1 MTESDRKHTV
11 AATAHALGTAIK
23 KLRRSVVRSYLRSLA
38 DQGGL
43 TAVDIAALL
52 SEATAALDEPAQQA
66 VSSWLEQVGK
76 PLQSKRTPSGSPPEE
91 ALPTGTEPVEEKA
104 SPPLRPGI
112 ELAGLLADV
121 TDALVAPIYEA
132 AVGRRRAGQAKDLKR
147 RPTGLGLFRPRP
159 TPEDGTALIALGG
172 YGRRE
177 VCLYSDID
185 VSLLYL
191 SRSEGIRDVAS
202 AFYYPLWDSGI
213 RVGHSLRTPKET
225 LVLAAGDIEIAT
237 ALLDARLIAGSELL
251 WKKFSDLLERFKERK
266 RHQLAKEILEMVRKR
281 RSNRGQFDEL
291 PLGAGSQQFDTK
303 LGSGGLREL
312 AAIRWLASLAGKNPK
327 ELVPASLSE
336 QIEEARSNL
345 LLLRSALHEWKDRPH
360 DLVDVSALSWL
371 ESTYGEKGVGWLES
385 AMASSLVIEE
395 AVEWAAE
402 TFAEQ
407 YGLSVSHL
415 VQDMARPWTPASKAC
430 REPTVRTTTGAGP
443 DEQQSPDRRPLTAGA
458 DSSLLDLLERCP
470 EQELYPRLRH
480 LQNTGKM
487 IVDIPEWA
495 ALKGLVQQNPLH
507 LFCADLHSMLAACR
521 LEKALDRCV
530 LDTHE
535 MWPIGLIERLHAL
548 LRSKE
553 PGGLSA
559 SKKTEPAAPEPM
571 PKEPAGLTGLKGE
584 PHPKQ
589 LSLKAL
595 LRLSCL
601 LHDIGK
607 PGRQNTSE
615 DHASAGA
622 EIARAICERLDLAA
636 DATELC
642 VFLVA
647 NHLLLFE
654 AATRR
659 DIRDSRTVMEV
670 AEATR
675 TVDRLDTLYLL
686 SLADASA
693 TGPQAWNAWRRRL
706 VTQLYLA
713 ARLSLG
719 SAEYRENSSAFLSE
733 GAQSVAVHPG
743 RAHPLRDAGALEA
756 YLKSKGV
763 EAGAAREVAASADAF
778 RYIFATEAEI
788 ALEALSRYLRTG
800 KVQIDH
806 FPVGDGLHR
815 VAVAVGDRPGL
826 FAKLAGAFTLAGM
839 SVVSAQANTV
849 QTSRPVAVD
858 LFTVQPATASTISDR
873 SWDRLCE
880 YVAKALDGRLALRH
894 RLARMARQPSYRGY
908 LMHEPTVSEPGDT
921 APDLEVSVRVDNV
934 FSPSHTL
941 VEIKAPDRIGLLFDL
956 ASTLSELGCSI
967 KHASVETLGHLASDI
982 FYITDLSGKKIEDQD
997 HLAEI
1002 KDALIHAAAGYA
1014 S

>member
-1 MTESDRKHTV
+1 MTESDRKYTV

-38 DQGGL
+38 DQDGPS
-43 TAVDIAALL
+43 AVDVAALL
-52 SEATAALDEPAQQA
+52 SEATAALDEPAQLA
-66 VSSWLEQVGK
+66 VSSWFEQVEK
-76 PLQSKRTPSGSPPEE
+76 SLRNKTAPSGSPTEE
-91 ALPTGTEPVEEKA
+91 AFPTGTQLIEEKA
-104 SPPLRPGI
+104 SPALRPGI

-132 AVGRRRAGQAKDLKR
+132 AIGRRLAGQARDLKH
-147 RPTGLGLFRPRP
+147 RPTGLGLFRPRRS
-159 TPEDGTALIALGG
+159 PEDGTALIALGG

-225 LVLAAGDIEIAT
+225 LVLAARDIEIAT
-237 ALLDARLIAGSELL
+237 ALLDARLIAGSESL
-251 WKKFSDLLERFKERK
+251 WKKFSDLLKKFEERK

-312 AAIRWLASLAGKNPK
+312 AAIRWLAYLAGKNPE

-360 DLVDVSALSWL
+360 DLADVSALGWL
-371 ESTYGEKGVGWLES
+371 ESTYGEKGVGWLKG

-402 TFAEQ
+402 TFSEE

-415 VQDMARPWTPASKAC
+415 VEDMARPWTAAPRAC
-430 REPTVRTTTGAGP
+430 REPTVRTTDGAVP
-443 DEQQSPDRRPLTAGA
+443 EEQLSPDRRPPTAGT

-470 EQELYPRLRH
+470 EQELYPSLRH
-480 LQNTGKM
+480 LQNTGRM
-487 IVDIPEWA
+487 IVEVPEWA
-495 ALKGLVQQNPLH
+495 ALEGLVQQNPLH
-507 LFCADLHSMLAACR
+507 LFCVDLHSMLTACR

-553 PGGLSA
+553 PAELTA
-559 SKKTEPAAPEPM
+559 STKTEPAAREPM
-571 PKEPAGLTGLKGE
+571 PKEPAGLKGE
-584 PHPKQ
+584 SHAKE
-589 LSLKAL
+589 LSPKAL

-607 PGRQNTSE
+607 PGRQNISG

-622 EIARAICERLDLAA
+622 EIARAICQRLCLSA

-642 VFLVA
+642 AFLVA

-659 DIRDSRTVMEV
+659 DIRDPRTVMDV
-670 AEATR
+670 AEATQ
-675 TVDRLDTLYLL
+675 TVDRLDMLFLL

-693 TGPQAWNAWRRRL
+693 TGPQAWNAWRRQL

-719 SAEYRENSSAFLSE
+719 SGEYREHLGASLSE

-756 YLKSKGV
+756 YLRSKGV
-763 EAGAAREVAASADAF
+763 EAGAAREVAASADSF
-778 RYIFATEAEI
+778 RHIFATEAEL
-788 ALEALSRYLRTG
+788 ALEALSRYLCTG

-849 QTSRPVAVD
+849 QASRPVAVD
-858 LFTVQPATASTISDR
+858 LFTVQPATASTVSDR
-873 SWDRLCE
+873 SWGRLCE

-894 RLARMARQPSYRGY
+894 RLARMACQPSYRGY
-908 LMHEPTVSEPGDT
+908 LVHGPAVSEPSNA
-921 APDLEVSVRVDNV
+921 APDLEISVRVDNV

-941 VEIKAPDRIGLLFDL
+941 IEIKAPDRIGLLFDL

-982 FYITDLSGKKIEDQD
+982 FYVTDLSGKKIEDQD

-1002 KDALIHAAAGYA
+1002 KDALMHAAAGYA